1 MSCSNEPE
9 CREDESPGEEDSL
22 LCDVLNQMT
31 ERLRKGE
38 EIPLEQVLAAHPEMA
53 EELRSLWATVVVAEQ
68 LALPTF
74 ETPEEDFLPEPG
86 SAQRSRIGKFELIQE
101 IGRGGMG
108 VVYQARQQNPSRIV
122 AVKMLLR
129 GDLSTPAN
137 LARFQAEAEA
147 AARLDHPHIVSIHD
161 VGMEQGQPYFSMP
174 FIDGT
179 TLARR
184 IAESTLPD
192 REAAALLIPVCRAIA
207 YAHQRGVLH
216 RDLKPSN
223 ILIDQ
228 AGHQFVSDFGLA
240 KRIETPEASLLGT
253 VLTETGAILGTP
265 GYMAPEQAAG
275 SRGNPGPASD
285 VYSLGA
291 ILYACVTGRAPFQAA
306 NPVDALLM
314 ILEQDPPPPRLLHPQ
329 IDVDLEMIILKAL
342 QKPVDLRYQTAD
354 ALADDLKAYLRYEPI
369 SARSSQF
376 TQVLS
381 RAFRPTH
388 NIGVLENWGLLW
400 MWHAAVLVVLC
411 VVTDLMRYQG
421 IESRLPYVGLWT
433 LGLGTW
439 AIIFWNLRR
448 RAGPVTFVERQIAH
462 VWAASMGCSTA
473 LFGVESLMGLPVLS
487 LSPVLALFAGAVFI
501 VKAGILS
508 GEFYLSAILF
518 YLSSIPMALYP
529 QVSLTIF
536 GIVSGIAFFL
546 PGWKFHQL
554 QRAGERSQRPVARE
568 QRPDQPVSVQPWASG
583 CNDR

>member
-1 MSCSNEPE
+1 MG
-9 CREDESPGEEDSL
+9 SPNSQSHKTDAPLPSEDSL
-22 LCDVLNQMT
+22 IFVLLNQLT
-31 ERLRKGE
+31 DRLRKGE
-38 EIPLEQVLAAHPEMA
+38 EVDLEQMLANHPDQA
-53 EELRSLWATVVVAEQ
+53 DELRSLWATVVVAEQ
-68 LALPTF
+68 LGHPAYQSLGELPAHK
-74 ETPEEDFLPEPG
+74 ETLAP
-86 SAQRSRIGKFELIQE
+86 RSRIGKFELLEE

-108 VVYQARQQNPSRIV
+108 VVYQARQEHPTRTV

-147 AARLDHPHIVSIHD
+147 AARLDHPHIVAIHD
-161 VGMEQGQPYFSMP
+161 VGMEGGLPYFSMP
-174 FIDGT
+174 YVNGT

-184 IAESTLPD
+184 IAEGPLSD
-192 REAAALLIPVCRAIA
+192 REAAALLIPVCRAVA

-240 KRIETPEASLLGT
+240 KRIEAPDASHTGT
-253 VLTETGAILGTP
+253 GLTESGAILGTP

-275 SRGNPGPASD
+275 GRGQPGPASD

-291 ILYACVTGRAPFQAA
+291 MLYACVTGRAPFQGAT
-306 NPVDALLM
+306 PVDVLLM

-342 QKPVDLRYQTAD
+342 QKPIDLRYQTAD
-354 ALADDLKAYLRYEPI
+354 ALADDLEAYLRHEPI

-388 NIGVLENWGLLW
+388 HIGVLENWGLLW

-411 VVTDLMRYQG
+411 IVTDVMRYQR
-421 IESRLPYVGLWT
+421 ITSRLPYFGLWT

-439 AIIFWNLRR
+439 AIIFLNLRR

-462 VWAASMGCSTA
+462 VWAASMSCSTA
-473 LFGVESLMGLPVLS
+473 LFAVESLLGLPVLT
-487 LSPVLALFAGAVFI
+487 LSPVLALFAGAVFV

-508 GEFYLSAILF
+508 GEFYISAVLI
-518 YLSSIPMALYP
+518 YLSSIPMALFP
-529 QVSLTIF
+529 QCSLTIF
-536 GIVSGIAFFL
+536 GIVSGGAFFL
-546 PGWKFHQL
+546 PGLKFHQL
-554 QRAGERSQRPVARE
+554 QRARVRDKAE
-568 QRPDQPVSVQPWASG
+568 
-583 CNDR
+583 